1 MRWLRL
7 LLLAWCSG
15 CSLLVQFDPE
25 TQPCDSAGACS
36 AGYFCSDAG
45 LCTSY
50 DGGFDGRDA
59 GNSDASVCTARETAC
74 GDGRDNDCDNQV
86 DCADSDCGG
95 VSCDDRDLCTT
106 GEVCTGG
113 VCPRGTAVVCNSPPN
128 ACQAMTGSCVTSTG
142 MCRYNPLADGTQCGT
157 GAASRCCTGECI
169 DTSADAM
176 NCGGCGLACA
186 GSQVCQPL
194 DRLTCGAASGTSGR
208 CTCTATAPCPT
219 GVSDAGSQT
228 CNTTAGNCRPA
239 SPAQCAPGQLLST
252 DGGVC
257 GAFCRY

>member
-36 AGYFCSDAG
+36 TGYFCSDAG

-50 DGGFDGRDA
+50 DGGLDVTDA
-59 GNSDASVCTARETAC
+59 GNTDASVCTARETAC

-95 VSCDDRDLCTT
+95 VSCEDRDLCTT

-113 VCPRGTAVVCNSPPN
+113 VCPRGTPVVCNSPPN

-142 MCRYNPLADGTQCGT
+142 MCRYSQLVDGTQCGT
-157 GAASRCCTGECI
+157 GAASRCCTGQCV

-176 NCGGCGLACA
+176 NCGGCGLSCA
-186 GSQVCQPL
+186 TGQGCKPL
-194 DRLTCGAASGTSGR
+194 EQLTCGVSAGTSGR
-208 CTCTATAPCPT
+208 CTCSAAATCPK
-219 GVSDAGSQT
+219 GQT
-228 CNTTAGNCRPA
+228 CNGVTGAMGNCRP
-239 SPAQCAPGQLLST
+239 SLPDQCAPTQLLAN

>member
-50 DGGFDGRDA
+50 DGGFDGQDA

-142 MCRYNPLADGTQCGT
+142 TCRYNPLADGTQCGT

-176 NCGGCGLACA
+176 NCGGCGLACS

-228 CNTTAGNCRPA
+228 CNTTAGHCRPA
-239 SPAQCAPGQLLST
+239 SATQCAPGQLLST